1 MQQVTWRA
9 DKELVTRVKLRA
21 QELEVSMNEFLTRIA
36 QAATDPS
43 NSSNPVEEIR
53 SRLKLAGLLS
63 DFRAPD
69 VEPPDEE
76 AVAAARKRA
85 GQGTPLSEIVRA
97 NR

>member
-9 DKELVTRVKLRA
+9 DEELVARVKMRA
-21 QELEVSMNEFLTRIA
+21 QEQQVSMNEFLTRIA

-43 NSSNPVEEIR
+43 NSSSAVEEIR
-53 SRLKLAGLLS
+53 TRLKLAGLLS

-76 AVAAARKRA
+76 EVAAARKRA
-85 GQGTPLSEIVRA
+85 GQGTPLSELVRA